1 MALDSCD
8 GGVMGPLE
16 RKLLT
21 VSAKAAVAVERLV
34 RPSSRPGSGPVKSVL
49 VLECIVPLG
58 TCVHMTPLFE
68 AIKRERPET
77 TVTVATWGIGASVL
91 RNSPYVDH
99 LIETPDPLKNF
110 GGAVTSLRRQ
120 LKARGL
126 KPECC
131 LTGAFDQR
139 TKIGIFAALVCN
151 GWRGGLTLL
160 PALYQR
166 PLTYDKHISLIANNL
181 RLAHLIGISGVALE
195 PRVFYSSEDAVTARK
210 LIEPA
215 RAGGRPV
222 LVVISRNSGGLP
234 TAWREDRWAE
244 TIRYAHRALGYNI
257 LYVGSAAEAPAIA
270 ALKAQADNIGI
281 SLAGAISVNQL
292 AALIALSDMVITIAT
307 GGLHVARAVG
317 TPMVVLGLAW
327 EKPLEWLI
335 EGRARMR
342 ILRGPD
348 VEKAPPGY
356 RLDELSAEWG
366 ATELADM
373 TRLFPPDEAAREAR
387 LKASQS
393 DVDLLRR

>member
-1 MALDSCD
+1 
-8 GGVMGPLE
+8 MGPLE

-21 VSAKAAVAVERLV
+21 VSATAAVALERLL
-34 RPSSRPGSGPVKSVL
+34 RPATKPGPDPVKSVL
-49 VLECIVPLG
+49 VLEYYIPLG

-99 LIETPDPLKNF
+99 LLETPDALKDF
-110 GGAVTSLRRQ
+110 RGALTSLKKQ

-139 TKIGIFAALVCN
+139 TKIGIFAALACN

-160 PALYQR
+160 SALYQR
-166 PLTYDKHISLIANNL
+166 PLTYDKNISLIANNM
-181 RLAHLIGISGVALE
+181 RLAHLIGISGEAPE
-195 PRVFYSSEDAVTARK
+195 PKVFYTSQDAAVARK
-210 LIEPA
+210 LVESA
-215 RAGGRPV
+215 RSGSRPV

-234 TAWREDRWAE
+234 TAWHEERWAE
-244 TIRYAHRALGYNI
+244 TIRYAHRVLGYSI
-257 LYVGSAAEAPAIA
+257 LYVGSAAEAPALA
-270 ALKAQADNIGI
+270 ALKAQADDIGT
-281 SLAGAISVNQL
+281 SLAGATSVNQL
-292 AALIALSDMVITIAT
+292 AAVIALSDMVITIAT

-327 EKPLEWLI
+327 EKPLEWLT
-335 EGRARMR
+335 EGRGSMR

-348 VEKAPPGY
+348 VEKATPGY
-356 RLDELSAEWG
+356 RLDDISVEW
-366 ATELADM
+366 ATAELAEM

-387 LKASQS
+387 LKASLS
-393 DVDLLRR
+393 DIVHLRR